1 MPKTMGDR
9 LKRFFWTP
17 ERLEAEDLQEASK
30 SCGAMPLSGCHPR
43 QRVTVRGTIASVTS
57 GDKHGW
63 MTAEVNDGTGTVQL
77 IWMGRSE
84 INCVLPG
91 RSIKA
96 TGCVAELEGRLAIY
110 NPEFEML
117 S

>member
-1 MPKTMGDR
+1 MPKTVADR
-9 LKRFFWTP
+9 LKRFFWAP

-30 SCGAMPLSGCHPR
+30 SCGAMSLADCRPR
-43 QRVTVRGTIASVTS
+43 QRVIVRGTIASVTS
-57 GDKHGW
+57 GDTHGW

-96 TGCVAELEGRLAIY
+96 AGCVAERDGRLAIY